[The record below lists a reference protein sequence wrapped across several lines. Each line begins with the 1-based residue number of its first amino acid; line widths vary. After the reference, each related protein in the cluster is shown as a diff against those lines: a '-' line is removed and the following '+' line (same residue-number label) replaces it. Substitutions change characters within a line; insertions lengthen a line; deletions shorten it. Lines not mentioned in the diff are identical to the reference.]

1 MGRTKKATKDGITED
16 LLRLK
21 VEFDLWR
28 GTRTTGQRIPPQLW
42 SGAVGLVARYGA
54 YRVAKALCLDYAVL
68 KRRVALTGA
77 ERPPDQREPSE
88 PKFVEMFVATSTPTP
103 PTSAPAA
110 APAAPARA
118 ECVVELVNAR
128 GTKMRV
134 ELSASGMAGLAVLC
148 NAFCAAT

>member
-42 SGAVGLVARYGA
+42 SGAVGLVARHGA

-68 KRRVALTGA
+68 KRRAALTGA

-103 PTSAPAA
+103 PPSALA
-110 APAAPARA
+110 AAPARA
-118 ECVVELVNAR
+118 ECVVELVNVR
-128 GTKMRV
+128 GAKMRV
-134 ELSASGMAGLAVLC
+134 ELSASGMAGLAVLY

>member
-1 MGRTKKATKDGITED
+1 MGRAKKAAKDGITED

-28 GTRTTGQRIPPQLW
+28 GTRTTGKRIPPELW
-42 SGAVGLVARYGA
+42 SGAVGLVARHGV
-54 YRVAKALCLDYAVL
+54 YRVARALSLDYAVL

-77 ERPPDQREPSE
+77 DRRPAQQEPSE
-88 PKFVEMFVATSTPTP
+88 PKFVEMFVATST
-103 PTSAPAA
+103 SAPAA
-110 APAAPARA
+110 PAARA

-134 ELSASGMAGLAVLC
+134 EFSAAGMAGLAVLC
-148 NAFCAAT
+148 NAFCAAA